1 MKRLNLKIKHKFVLM
16 ILILMVLV
24 SASMIVTTMRLSND
38 GKKKVLKGVA
48 EKLEHLQ
55 QSSIAE
61 FNNFTKLANEGI
73 REASGLVAIDNIISI
88 AQDNQKEFVGVTNN
102 FIDRISVDVGV
113 P

>member
-1 MKRLNLKIKHKFVLM
+1 MKRLNFKIKHKFVLL
-16 ILILMVLV
+16 ILILMMLV

-61 FNNFTKLANEGI
+61 FNNFTNTIGNLVYFTCTFTKLSHN
-73 REASGLVAIDNIISI
+73 L
-88 AQDNQKEFVGVTNN
+88 
-102 FIDRISVDVGV
+102 
-113 P
+113 